1 VKNPAFFMEICRS
14 WCYHAEKF
22 QRRDFKMKKYIFV
35 VLMAGL
41 LIGCSNPADQK
52 QPSTTQETAKPA
64 APPAAASAPAAAP
77 ETKAAVPAAETKP
90 AETAPAPQAE
100 AAKPAAESQ
109 APAAAENAAKE
120 TQPAPAAE
128 TKPAETAPAPQA
140 EAAKPAAEPQAPAAP
155 HTSDVT
161 SDKPVAG
168 AGVSETVKAPA
179 GKETPKTGQ

>member
-1 VKNPAFFMEICRS
+1 VKNLAFFMEICRS

-90 AETAPAPQAE
+90 AETAPAPQTE
-100 AAKPAAESQ
+100 
-109 APAAAENAAKE
+109 
-120 TQPAPAAE
+120 
-128 TKPAETAPAPQA
+128 